1 MIINQNSHVW
11 PLFALISYENIFE
24 TLRRYSMI
32 LKWVHHTIPVKSGIV
47 KMNDFNSKVT
57 YNEK

>member
-11 PLFALISYENIFE
+11 PLFALISYENILEIF
-24 TLRRYSMI
+24 RRYSMI
-32 LKWVHHTIPVKSGIV
+32 FKWVHHTIPVKSGIL